1 MTQYSN
7 EVEEIRLKQEAETW
21 GKRNKYL
28 HFNNGIEE
36 TQYNNGDQH
45 FHDVIL
51 GKKWTVYAQ
60 EPKNLMDKYL
70 RWRASSGKR

>member
-7 EVEEIRLKQEAETW
+7 EVEKVRLKQEANEW
-21 GKRNKYL
+21 GKSIRYL

-45 FHDVIL
+45 IHDVIL